1 MKGFR
6 FPVVL
11 FAVAIA
17 LAACKLKE
25 EAPPPGS
32 GPPPIPAPKDVA
44 APPKDAMMTPSGIA
58 SKVLQ
63 VGLGSIHPRP
73 TQTVTVHYTGWTTD
87 GMMFDSSVQRGEP
100 SSFPLNQVIPGW
112 TEALQL
118 MVIGEK
124 RRFWIPG
131 RLAYD
136 GQPGNPQGT
145 LCFEIELI
153 DIR

>member
-11 FAVAIA
+11 VAVAVA
-17 LAACKLKE
+17 FAACTLKE
-25 EAPPPGS
+25 EPPPPGS
-32 GPPPIPAPKDVA
+32 GPPPIPAPPDVA
-44 APPKDAMMTPSGIA
+44 APPKDALMTPSGIA

-63 VGLGSIHPRP
+63 VGLGSIRPRP
-73 TQTVTVHYTGWTTD
+73 SQTITVLYTGWTTD
-87 GMMFDSSVQRGEP
+87 GKMFDSSYTTGRPLEI
-100 SSFPLNQVIPGW
+100 PLNQVIPGW
-112 TEALQL
+112 TEAVQL

-136 GQPGNPQGT
+136 GKDGPQGM
-145 LCFEIELI
+145 LCFEIELL
-153 DIR
+153 DFK